1 MRKGINQWCYPE
13 GTPIEKVF
21 SYSNQS
27 DFHTVEL
34 NLSANDPGL
43 TMDTTVS
50 EIRKLKKL
58 ASNYSIQ
65 LNSVSTDLLWKYPL
79 SHTDRE
85 IREKGRAIIEKQL
98 EIAAEFEAD
107 TILVVPGIVNSKTNY
122 KDCYERSQEEIG
134 KLIPLAEEKNVT
146 IAIENV
152 WNKFLLSP
160 LEMADY
166 VDSFSSK
173 YVGVYFDVGNVLQ
186 FGFPEQWIEI
196 VSQRIKK
203 VHVKDFD
210 TKVGNISGFVPLL
223 AGNVNWKNV
232 IKALTDIGYNDTLTA
247 ELNPYDLGPDLLA
260 RETSRSLDVIIEA
273 GSMETK

>member
-27 DFHTVEL
+27 NFHAVEL
-34 NLSANDPGL
+34 NLSMNGPGL
-43 TMDTTVS
+43 TMETTLSDV
-50 EIRKLKKL
+50 RKLKEL

-79 SHTDRE
+79 SHTDKV
-85 IREKGRAIIEKQL
+85 IREKGRAVIEKQL
-98 EIAAEFEAD
+98 EFAAELGAN
-107 TILVVPGIVNSKTNY
+107 TILVVPGIVNGETNY
-122 KDCYERSQEEIG
+122 KDCYDRSQEVIG

-160 LEMADY
+160 LEMASY

-186 FGFPEQWIEI
+186 FGYPEQWIEI
-196 VSQRIKK
+196 LSYRIKK

-223 AGNVNWKNV
+223 AGDVNWRSV
-232 IKALTDIGYNDTLTA
+232 IQSLNDIGYMDTLTA
-247 ELNPYDLGPDLLA
+247 ELTPYDFGPDLLA
-260 RETSRSLDVIIEA
+260 RETSRSLDIIIEA
-273 GSMETK
+273 G